1 MPTEIFVNL
10 TTTDL
15 PRAKAF
21 YPALGW
27 KLNPLFTDDNAAC
40 VVIDEH
46 IYLMVLTREFFGT
59 FTEKSIPDPRAFSQ
73 VQTAISAG
81 SRAGVDALVEKAV
94 AAGGKEPKAAQDLG
108 FMYSRD
114 FEDPDG
120 NEFSVL
126 WMDPKAAE
134 LGPEAAMAAQA
145 RSEHG
150 GHPDPEEGA

>member
-1 MPTEIFVNL
+1 MATEIFVNL
-10 TTTDL
+10 TTSDL
-15 PRAKAF
+15 NRAKAF
-21 YPALGW
+21 YQALGW

-40 VVIDEH
+40 VVIDEQ

-59 FTEKSIPDPRAFSQ
+59 FTKKSIPDPHTSSQ
-73 VQTAISAG
+73 VQTAVSPA
-81 SRAGVDALVEKAV
+81 SRKDVDDLVEKAV
-94 AAGGKEPKAAQDLG
+94 AAGGNEPKAAQELG

-134 LGPEAAMAAQA
+134 LGPEAAMAVERESEGGGAAQ
-145 RSEHG
+145 
-150 GHPDPEEGA
+150 PE

>member
-1 MPTEIFVNL
+1 MATDIFVNL

-15 PRAKAF
+15 PRAKEF
-21 YPALGW
+21 YQGLGW
-27 KLNPLFTDDNAAC
+27 TINPLFTDENAAC

-59 FTEKSIPDPRAFSQ
+59 FTKKTIPDPHTSSQLQTAFS
-73 VQTAISAG
+73 VE
-81 SRAGVDALVEKAV
+81 SREAVDAFLEKAL
-94 AAGGKEPKAAQDLG
+94 AAGATEPKDAQDYG

-134 LGPEAAMAAQA
+134 EGPDAFMAAQ
-145 RSEHG
+145 G
-150 GHPDPEEGA
+150 GTA

>member
-1 MPTEIFVNL
+1 MATEIFVNL

-15 PRAKAF
+15 PRAKEF
-21 YPALGW
+21 YQGLGW
-27 KLNPLFTDDNAAC
+27 SINPLFSDENAAC

-46 IYLMVLTREFFGT
+46 IYLMVLTRDFFAT
-59 FTEKSIPDPRAFSQ
+59 FTQKQIPDPHTNAM
-73 VQTAISAG
+73 VQTALSAE
-81 SRAGVDALVEKAV
+81 SRDAVDAMLEKAL
-94 AAGGKEPKAAQDLG
+94 AAGGSEPKEAQDYG

-134 LGPEAAMAAQA
+134 LGPEEWAAAQ
-145 RSEHG
+145 
-150 GHPDPEEGA
+150 GASA